1 MCERKKAK
9 MPILDLYYIHKGPE
23 LSTIMLIS
31 EISNLDFDM
40 IKLVIT
46 IIQDKGFVPA
56 VIHFTL
62 IGNDMFS

>member
-1 MCERKKAK
+1 MH
-9 MPILDLYYIHKGPE
+9 MILR
-23 LSTIMLIS
+23 S

-40 IKLVIT
+40 SNLVIT
-46 IIQDKGFVPA
+46 ITQDKGFVPA